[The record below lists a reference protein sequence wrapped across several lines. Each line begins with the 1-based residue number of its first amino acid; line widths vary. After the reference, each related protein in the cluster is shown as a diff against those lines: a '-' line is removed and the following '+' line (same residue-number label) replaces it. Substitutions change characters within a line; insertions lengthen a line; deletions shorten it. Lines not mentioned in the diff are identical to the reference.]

1 MNVVIGNTSQLSYFF
16 PQDFKK
22 LSSRNI
28 PKLNDEIDTVFICF
42 AEQRTFNTSLTEND
56 FLEVNVNYTSKI
68 VDELKNKSKKIVLYG
83 TAELWNN
90 CNGAIDINT
99 PIDYKYSPYIKSK
112 EVLWDMIKH
121 RKSLGDWSNVFII
134 HPFNFNSIYR
144 KEGFLFYKFF
154 DSLFN
159 KTIHEV
165 GNINIERD
173 IIHPKYLVEKSITCE
188 SDLVVGSGKTTNV
201 KDFVKSLFNFYGLN
215 MEDYIKEKG
224 LKSYHQG
231 NRFWLNTNSIYDGL
245 LNDTISE
252 LNNIIKYEK
261 Y

>member
-22 LSSRNI
+22 ISSRNI
-28 PKLNDEIDTVFICF
+28 PELNDEIDTVFICF

-99 PIDYKYSPYIKSK
+99 PIDYKYSPYVKSK
-112 EVLWDMIKH
+112 EVLWDKIKEK
-121 RKSLGDWSNVFII
+121 RERGDWNNVNII
-134 HPFNFNSIYR
+134 HSFNFNSTYR

-154 DSLFN
+154 DSIIN
-159 KTIHEV
+159 KTIYEV

-173 IIHPKYLVEKSITCE
+173 IIHPKYLVDNSLNCE
-188 SDLVVGSGKTTNV
+188 FDKIVGSGKLTNI
-201 KDFVKSLFNFYGLN
+201 KIFIEELFQHYNLRMNDFIQETGYKSNH
-215 MEDYIKEKG
+215 E
-224 LKSYHQG
+224 G
-231 NRFWLNTNSIYDGL
+231 NSFWFKTDKVYDEL
-245 LNDTISE
+245 LRDTIEE
-252 LNNIIKYEK
+252 LNFKIL
-261 Y
+261 